1 MKRIDFYKH
10 NLTLQDIKECEQVL
24 NSLFLTTGAVVKKF
38 EEDFSRYTR
47 QRFTIGVSSCT
58 AALFLALKRYDIGP
72 GDEVITTPM
81 TFIATANVVEHCGAK
96 PVFVDVEEDTGNL
109 DARQIEAV
117 IGPKTKAIIPVH
129 LYGQMC
135 DMRFISTIAR
145 KHNLRVIEDCAH
157 CIEGARDGVRVGE
170 LSDAACFSFYATK
183 NITSGEGGAIT
194 CNDEESAHWYSCARS
209 HGMTKNA
216 AQRYEK
222 LYEHWDMEFLG
233 YKANLT
239 NIQASLLL
247 HQLERIEDLWKARQ
261 RIAQAYISAF
271 AGKDY
276 LKLHA
281 LRSDTKHAH
290 HLFTVLTD
298 PRSRDRH
305 LEELQKGGIGVV
317 VNYRAVH
324 LLDYY
329 RKKYS
334 LTRGTFPHAEL
345 IGDSTITI
353 PLYPRLE
360 EDEVAYV
367 IEQVA
372 RICSK

>member
-1 MKRIDFYKH
+1 MKKIEFYKH
-10 NLTLQDIKECEQVL
+10 NLTLPDIKECEQVL
-24 NSLFLTTGAVVKKF
+24 NSLFLTTGVVVKKF

-135 DMRFISTIAR
+135 DMRSISTIAQ

-157 CIEGARDGVRVGE
+157 CIEGVRDGVRVGE

-261 RIAQAYISAF
+261 RIAQAYTSAF

-281 LRSDTKHAH
+281 LRSDAKHAH

-305 LEELQKGGIGVV
+305 LGELQKSGIGVV

-334 LTRGTFPHAEL
+334 FTRGTFPHAEL
-345 IGDSTITI
+345 IGDSTMTV

-367 IEQVA
+367 IEQVT

>member
-1 MKRIDFYKH
+1 MNKIEFYKH

-96 PVFVDVEEDTGNL
+96 PVFVDVEDDTGNL
-109 DARQIEAV
+109 DARKIEAV
-117 IGPKTKAIIPVH
+117 IGPRTKAIIPVH

-135 DMRFISTIAR
+135 DMRSISTIAR
-145 KHNLRVIEDCAH
+145 RHNLRVIEDCAH
-157 CIEGARDGVRVGE
+157 CIEGVRDGVRVGE
-170 LSDAACFSFYATK
+170 VSDAACFSFYATK

-222 LYEHWDMEFLG
+222 LYEHWDMQFLG

-271 AGKDY
+271 TGKDY

-305 LEELQKGGIGVV
+305 LGELQKAGIGVV

-334 LTRGTFPHAEL
+334 FTRGTFPHAEL

-367 IEQVA
+367 IEQVS
-372 RICSK
+372 RICSN

>member
-1 MKRIDFYKH
+1 
-10 NLTLQDIKECEQVL
+10 
-24 NSLFLTTGAVVKKF
+24 
-38 EEDFSRYTR
+38 
-47 QRFTIGVSSCT
+47 
-58 AALFLALKRYDIGP
+58 
-72 GDEVITTPM
+72 
-81 TFIATANVVEHCGAK
+81 
-96 PVFVDVEEDTGNL
+96 
-109 DARQIEAV
+109 
-117 IGPKTKAIIPVH
+117 
-129 LYGQMC
+129 
-135 DMRFISTIAR
+135 
-145 KHNLRVIEDCAH
+145 
-157 CIEGARDGVRVGE
+157 
-170 LSDAACFSFYATK
+170 
-183 NITSGEGGAIT
+183 
-194 CNDEESAHWYSCARS
+194 
-209 HGMTKNA
+209 MTKNA

-247 HQLERIEDLWKARQ
+247 HQLERIEDLWKTRQ

-298 PRSRDRH
+298 PQSRDRH
-305 LEELQKGGIGVV
+305 LGELQKVGIGVT

-329 RKKYS
+329 RKKYFF
-334 LTRGTFPHAEL
+334 TRGTFPHAES
-345 IGDSTITI
+345 IGDSTISI

-360 EDEVAYV
+360 EDEIAYV
-367 IEQVA
+367 IEQVT
-372 RICSK
+372 RICSKSQPSG